1 VATVKHR
8 HVFGKGLGMT
18 IGAKGVVA
26 LFIAVLATMV
36 LPCVVHPGQASSFA
50 WHAHANPADALAQR
64 LPPPEGFVR
73 QPMPAGS
80 FAAWLR
86 ALPLKPPGTPV
97 RLFNGTAKAF
107 QTGHVAVV
115 DIDVG
120 NRDLQQCADAI
131 MRLRAEWLWSEGQH
145 ERIGFNYTGGGRVA
159 FARWAK
165 GERPDE
171 HGRRWS
177 KRAAAD
183 ASYAGFRSYLNAV
196 FAQAGTYSLAQEL
209 KPVPDGQVQI
219 GDVFIRGGFP
229 GHAVLVGDMVVNPT
243 TGEQRM
249 LLIQSFMPAQDIHI
263 LKVPGNGPETAWYPL
278 PGNSALLT
286 HEYIFLPGSLR
297 RWPQG

>member
-1 VATVKHR
+1 MAHKAR
-8 HVFGKGLGMT
+8 S
-18 IGAKGVVA
+18 IVA
-26 LFIAVLATMV
+26 LIVAVWAALTLAGSV
-36 LPCVVHPGQASSFA
+36 QPAQASSFA
-50 WHAHANPADALAQR
+50 WKSDANAADALAR
-64 LPPPEGFVR
+64 RVPPPDGFVR
-73 QPMPAGS
+73 QPMPDGS

-97 RLFNGTAKAF
+97 RLFNGTTKAF

-131 MRLRAEWLWSEGQH
+131 MRLRAEWLWSEGQY

-159 FARWAK
+159 FIRWAK
-165 GERPDE
+165 GERPDD

-183 ASYAGFRSYLNAV
+183 ASYAGFRSYMNAV

-209 KPVPDGQVQI
+209 MPVPAAQVQI

-263 LKVPGNGPETAWYPL
+263 LNVPGNGPESAWYPL

-286 HEYIFLPGSLR
+286 PEYIFLPGSLR
-297 RWPQG
+297 RWP